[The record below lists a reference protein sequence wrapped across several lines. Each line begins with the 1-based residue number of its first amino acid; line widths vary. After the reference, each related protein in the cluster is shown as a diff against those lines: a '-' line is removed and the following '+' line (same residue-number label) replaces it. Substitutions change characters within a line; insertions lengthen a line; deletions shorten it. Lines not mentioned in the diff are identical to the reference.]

1 MSAPLFTP
9 DIPLLS
15 AQLQS
20 SGSLNDILALPGFS
34 DFSSDFCKAVL
45 EEAGQFAQNI
55 LSPLNQIGDRNASQ
69 CNQGMVSTP
78 AGFKPAYE
86 SFCKGGWNSATASI
100 DAGGQG
106 LPVILNTLISE
117 MWHGSNMAFGLC
129 PMLTQSAIDLIHQH
143 GSETLKAMYLPK
155 LVSGEWSGTMCLT
168 ESQAGSD
175 VGAIRTKAIKESDHY
190 RILGTK
196 IYITYGEHD
205 LASNIIHLVLARLEN
220 APSGSKGLSLF
231 LVPKFLPDA
240 SRNEVSCLSIEHK
253 LGLHASPTCTMQ
265 FGEQNGAIGYL
276 VGEENKG
283 IQAMFSMMNAARF
296 AVGLEGV
303 GVAGY
308 ARQLA
313 RAYASERIQME
324 PVATPRKTIDGHPDV
339 ERMLRTLDAHSMGLR
354 ALALYTA
361 HHMDMASRHSDSQ
374 IREHANTRT
383 GLLIPIFKSHATSVA
398 FEMTSHTM
406 QVFGGMGY
414 IEEAGIAQLMRDIR
428 VAMIYEG
435 TNGIQA
441 QDLVLRKVPQKQY
454 QPIRTLNAEIW
465 DFVQQWRALPSHNK
479 TIVYALESLFETLDQ
494 ATIWIEQ
501 THSDSATDP
510 LASRALLAAS
520 DRYLKL
526 LGLWTEAYLLAKTV
540 YDLDHIPSLSK
551 TPVDTREQVRLS
563 AEFFCLHLLPE
574 TRGLLYQITHTRFWC
589 R

>member
-205 LASNIIHLVLARLEN
+205 LASNII
-220 APSGSKGLSLF
+220 
-231 LVPKFLPDA
+231 
-240 SRNEVSCLSIEHK
+240 
-253 LGLHASPTCTMQ
+253 
-265 FGEQNGAIGYL
+265 
-276 VGEENKG
+276 
-283 IQAMFSMMNAARF
+283 
-296 AVGLEGV
+296 
-303 GVAGY
+303 
-308 ARQLA
+308 
-313 RAYASERIQME
+313 RI
-324 PVATPRKTIDGHPDV
+324 R
-339 ERMLRTLDAHSMGLR
+339 
-354 ALALYTA
+354 
-361 HHMDMASRHSDSQ
+361 
-374 IREHANTRT
+374 
-383 GLLIPIFKSHATSVA
+383 
-398 FEMTSHTM
+398 
-406 QVFGGMGY
+406 
-414 IEEAGIAQLMRDIR
+414 
-428 VAMIYEG
+428 
-435 TNGIQA
+435 
-441 QDLVLRKVPQKQY
+441 
-454 QPIRTLNAEIW
+454 
-465 DFVQQWRALPSHNK
+465 
-479 TIVYALESLFETLDQ
+479 
-494 ATIWIEQ
+494 
-501 THSDSATDP
+501 
-510 LASRALLAAS
+510 
-520 DRYLKL
+520 
-526 LGLWTEAYLLAKTV
+526 
-540 YDLDHIPSLSK
+540 
-551 TPVDTREQVRLS
+551 
-563 AEFFCLHLLPE
+563 
-574 TRGLLYQITHTRFWC
+574 
-589 R
+589 